1 MTDEKPRSR
10 LEELAGKDKN
20 GEKFV
25 YYISLGIAGILL
37 VVLTTMMILNL

>member
-10 LEELAGKDKN
+10 LEELAGKDKTS
-20 GEKFV
+20 EKFV